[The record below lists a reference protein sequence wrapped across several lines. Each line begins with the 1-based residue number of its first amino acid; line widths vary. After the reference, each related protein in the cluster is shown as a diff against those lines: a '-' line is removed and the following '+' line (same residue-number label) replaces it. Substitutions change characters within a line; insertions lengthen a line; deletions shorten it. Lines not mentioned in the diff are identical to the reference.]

1 MRRDAPRAMMTTLN
15 ELLMCD
21 WAPMSD
27 VVVMSAKTQT
37 IGSRVGK
44 LSRQVKRRQL
54 PALDLWTYFIAHN
67 LI

>member
-27 VVVMSAKTQT
+27 VMVMSATTQT

-54 PALDLWTYFIAHN
+54 PALDLWTY
-67 LI
+67 LIG